1 MSITAERIAAA
12 MARVN
17 HYQKVFLEHSPGAAD
32 AELVSA
38 FRAYAA
44 LLAEAARE
52 ETP

>member
-1 MSITAERIAAA
+1 MSITAERIYKA
-12 MARVN
+12 MSLLDTAYCDLQIYNNEECR
-17 HYQKVFLEHSPGAAD
+17 

-52 ETP
+52 IE